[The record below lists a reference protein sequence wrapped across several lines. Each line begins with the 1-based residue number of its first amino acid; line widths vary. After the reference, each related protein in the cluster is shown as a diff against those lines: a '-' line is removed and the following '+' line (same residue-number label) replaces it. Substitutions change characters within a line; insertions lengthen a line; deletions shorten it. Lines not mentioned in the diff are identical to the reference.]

1 VITIAGILLTIGSLV
16 GTARTEV
23 PALRHLAQT
32 AAAAALPATPQGK
45 QLEAFVKALRSGEAA
60 FVTFQAENM
69 LPKRTPEQ
77 QKTMYARIRKEFGDF
92 TILRVLSAS
101 AGRISVAVK
110 HPAGMNAVFT
120 FAFEAPAPYR
130 ITEMNVEVNQQ

>member
-1 VITIAGILLTIGSLV
+1 MFTLVAALLSIGSV
-16 GTARTEV
+16 AEMAGTKV
-23 PALRHLAQT
+23 PVLLQQAQAT
-32 AAAAALPATPQGK
+32 PVVSLPSTPQGK
-45 QLEAFVKALRSGEAA
+45 QLDAFVTALRASETA

-77 QKTMYARIRKEFGDF
+77 HKSMFARIRKEFGDF

-101 AGRISVAVK
+101 SERISVAVK

-120 FAFEAPAPYR
+120 FAFEPAAPYR
-130 ITEMNVEVNQQ
+130 ITDMNVEVNQ

>member
-1 VITIAGILLTIGSLV
+1 MFTLVAALLSIGL
-16 GTARTEV
+16 
-23 PALRHLAQT
+23 Q
-32 AAAAALPATPQGK
+32 AAPVSLPATPQGK
-45 QLEAFVKALRSGEAA
+45 QLDAFVTALRASETA

-77 QKTMYARIRKEFGDF
+77 HKSMYGRIRKEFGDF

-101 AGRISVAVK
+101 TERISVAVK

-120 FAFEAPAPYR
+120 FAFETVAPYR
-130 ITEMNVEVNQQ
+130 ITDMNVEVNQ

>member
-1 VITIAGILLTIGSLV
+1 MAG
-16 GTARTEV
+16 TEV
-23 PALRHLAQT
+23 PAGRHLAQT
-32 AAAAALPATPQGK
+32 TPAPTLPATPQGK
-45 QLEAFVKALRSGEAA
+45 QLDAFVKALRAGEAA

-77 QKTMYARIRKEFGDF
+77 HKTMYLRIRKEFGDF

-101 AGRISVAVK
+101 PERISVAVK
-110 HPAGMNAVFT
+110 HPAGLNAVFT

-130 ITEMNVEVNQQ
+130 ITEMNVEVNQP

>member
-1 VITIAGILLTIGSLV
+1 MFTLV
-16 GTARTEV
+16 
-23 PALRHLAQT
+23 
-32 AAAAALPATPQGK
+32 AALLSVGLQAAPVSLPPTPQGR
-45 QLEAFVKALRSGEAA
+45 QLEAFVAALRTSETA

-77 QKTMYARIRKEFGDF
+77 QKSMYSRIRKEFGEF

-101 AGRISVAVK
+101 PERIAVAVK

-120 FAFEAPAPYR
+120 FAFEAAAPYR
-130 ITEMNVEVNQQ
+130 ITDMNVEVNQ